1 MGSIKDFLIYLRNA
15 LSFAFSWLVL
25 CSVVLISALGG
36 NSISIS
42 FILKLLVLCIWGVVT
57 FGLCFLTKKI
67 QKKGFIFSLTLFY
80 ILFIPAEILMF
91 YLMGLFTSKGNAIV
105 WIIFAAI
112 VVLTYLTCLVIE
124 FFVLKKRAAV
134 YTEKILEFN
143 ANKAE

>member
-25 CSVVLISALGG
+25 CSVVLILALGG

-80 ILFIPAEILMF
+80 ILFIPVEIFMF

-112 VVLTYLTCLVIE
+112 VVLTYLTCLLIE